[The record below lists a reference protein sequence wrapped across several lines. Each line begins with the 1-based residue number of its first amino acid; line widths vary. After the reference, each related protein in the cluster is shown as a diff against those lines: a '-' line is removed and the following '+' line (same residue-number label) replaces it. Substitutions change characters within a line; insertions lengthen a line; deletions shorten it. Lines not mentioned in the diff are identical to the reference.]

1 MSCCPP
7 SITPDYSG
15 DSGGGGSSGVQTV
28 TAGTNVSITGSGTNP
43 IINAFPGTVV
53 VSSIE
58 GLSGAV
64 NLIGNNIT
72 ITTSGQDITLSA
84 TGSGYPNITAGVGIS
99 VTGTAA
105 DPVITNLNPS
115 PSYPAISAG
124 SGITVGGTA
133 SAPVITNTNPTPVYP
148 AISAGAGISVTG
160 TAAAPIITNTAS
172 SGYPNITGGAGI
184 TVGGT
189 AAAPIITNTNPT
201 LISLSA
207 GSGISINNSNPL
219 VPIITNTASSGYPN
233 ISAGAGISVTG
244 TAAAPIITNLNP
256 SPSYPAISAGAGISV
271 NNTNPAAPII
281 TNTNPTLITI
291 NPGVGIA
298 VDNTN
303 PLAPIISN
311 NNATPFTLN
320 SQAGAVTLQNND
332 TFISVNA
339 ALNIVNI
346 DIPEIVTKLNNIYNK
361 PVNII
366 TNTLTIV
373 DDIPAGTITIDG
385 AGIIPV
391 PLYTIY
397 VSPLGN
403 DLTGTGSVQQPFL
416 TIQKAINHR
425 QTTNPENVITEI
437 LIYSGVY
444 SEDLTITMG
453 NTIFSGY
460 SSVQYDTPQVK
471 INGSTP
477 VSSFINIDLAID
489 EGIVLVGFVNITMN
503 ESTIE
508 KTITATTASLSGNY
522 NLAFNN
528 CNIRGSITAT
538 SGVFLQ
544 QSNLTITNCRIKS
557 DNGSSP
563 LITNNGCLLNI
574 FQSQLEHTAAVT
586 VPVVLME
593 ANASYQ
599 GVINCQ
605 YSKITSSTN
614 NSAPFP
620 IIKYILSIQN
630 TFIENILYNT
640 ISYTSALPD
649 TSNNKCC
656 IQYNLTAAIFLFVG
670 NMVGNTFLCE
680 GVSVNSECIQTIGS
694 LGQVNIGYFGNNYAI
709 NLANKVAVTLT
720 SIGSVLV
727 PVTQ

>member
-7 SITPDYSG
+7 SITPDFSG

-43 IINAFPGTVV
+43 IINAFPGAVV

-72 ITTSGQDITLSA
+72 ITTSGQDITLTA
-84 TGSGYPNITAGVGIS
+84 TGSSSYPNITAGAGIS

-124 SGITVGGTA
+124 LGITVGGTA

-219 VPIITNTASSGYPN
+219 APIITNTASSGYPN
-233 ISAGAGISVTG
+233 IT
-244 TAAAPIITNLNP
+244 
-256 SPSYPAISAGAGISV
+256 AGAGISV

-281 TNTNPTLITI
+281 TNTNPTLISI

-320 SQAGAVTLQNND
+320 SQAGAVILQNND
-332 TFISVNA
+332 GYISVNA
-339 ALNIVNI
+339 ASNFVNI
-346 DIPEIVTKLNNIYNK
+346 DIPEIVPKLNNIYNK
-361 PVNII
+361 PVSII
-366 TNTLTIV
+366 TNTLSII
-373 DDIPAGTITIDG
+373 DDTVAGTITIDG

-391 PLYTIY
+391 PFYTIY
-397 VSPLGN
+397 VSPFGN
-403 DLTGTGSVQQPFL
+403 DTTGTGSVQQPYL
-416 TIQKAINHR
+416 TIQKAIDHR
-425 QTTNPENVITEI
+425 EGTNPENVITEI
-437 LIYSGVY
+437 LIYSAVY

-477 VSSFINIDLAID
+477 SSSFININLAID

-503 ESTIE
+503 ESNIE
-508 KTITATTASLSGNY
+508 KTITATTSSLSGNY

-528 CNIRGSITAT
+528 CNIRGTITAT

-557 DNGSSP
+557 DDGSKE
-563 LITNNGCLLNI
+563 LIQNNGCLLNI
-574 FQSQLEHTAAVT
+574 FQSQLEHTVANT
-586 VPVVLME
+586 IPVILMQ

-599 GVINCQ
+599 GALNCQ
-605 YSKITSSTN
+605 YSKITSSTAFA
-614 NSAPFP
+614 SPFP
-620 IIKYILSIQN
+620 IIKYFITFQN
-630 TFIENILYNT
+630 SFVETILYNT
-640 ISYTSALPD
+640 INYTSSIPD

-656 IQYNLTAAIFLFVG
+656 IQYNLLQSVFLFVG

-680 GVSVNSECIQTIGS
+680 GASLNSECIQTIGS
-694 LGQVNIGYFGNNYAI
+694 VGQIVIGNFGNNYGI
-709 NLANKVAVTLT
+709 NLANKVSVNST